1 MSDDLP
7 LARATSRWFDDAL
20 GAPTEVQRRGWPEIA
35 AGHHALLCAPT
46 GSGKTLAAFLWF
58 VDQLGTTPPV
68 AEKDRCRVLYVS
80 PLKALTVDVERNLR
94 APIRGIALEAARHQ
108 EPFAEPRTAVRSGD
122 TPAADR
128 RDIVRHP
135 PDILITTPESLYLML
150 TSAAREVLRSVRAV
164 IVDEIHA
171 LAGSKRGAHLA
182 LSLERLA
189 ALTAADPQRIGLSAT
204 QRPLSEVAR
213 FLGGGGRDVAI
224 VDAGVRKQ
232 LELSVEVPVDDM
244 TDLDA
249 GEDPGGAASATRSP
263 RRSIWPAI
271 TPRLLELIRAHRSTI
286 VFVNSRRLAER
297 LSGQLND
304 LAGEE
309 LVRAHHGSIAREQR
323 LVVEEM
329 LKSGRLPAIV
339 ATSSLELGIDMGA
352 VDLVVQVGSPGTVA
366 SGLQRIGRSGHSVG
380 AASRGTIFPTHRT
393 DLVETAA
400 IAERMLAGDIEETRV
415 PRNPLDVLAQQV
427 VAMVAM
433 DVWDVEDLRR
443 TVTRAYPF
451 SELGIRAFDAT
462 LDMLDG
468 RFPSEEF
475 GELRGRIVWDRVA
488 GTVRGRAG
496 AQRLAVT
503 SGGTIPDRG
512 LYSVNIFDDGRRV
525 GELDEEMVYE
535 LRPGETFILGATTWR
550 CVDITPQQVLV
561 SPAPGEPGKVAFWH
575 GDAVGR
581 PYAVGA
587 AVGALVRELRAAG
600 DQAAI
605 ARLRSGAQLDERA
618 ARNLVDHLN
627 EQALATGAVPDDR
640 TIVVERFR
648 DQLGDWRLCVL
659 SPFGARVH
667 APWSLVAA
675 QRVRDH
681 VGSDVQAI
689 HSDDGF
695 ALRITDVDDLPGAA
709 QLFLDPDEV
718 PDAVIE
724 QLEGSSIFAS
734 RFRENA
740 ARALLLPRR
749 RPGQR
754 TPLWQ
759 QRQRSASLLQ
769 VVLRHPSFPILV
781 ETYRECLRDVFDLE
795 GLAGIMRAVRARQ
808 VRVVEV
814 ETAQAS
820 PVASSLMFEYIAQFM
835 YDGDAPLA
843 ERRAQALSLDRDLLA
858 DLLGSDDLREL
869 LDPAALATTELEL
882 QRLDERAAPRDA
894 DAALDVLRAVGDLA
908 DEEAAARGISAEWIE
923 ALLLARRAVRARV
936 ASQSRVI
943 AADDAGRYRDA
954 LGVELPPGL
963 VDSALAGGKDSLDAL
978 IRRYARSHVPFLAAD
993 VAARWGLPLH
1003 EVEARL
1009 GALARDGVVI
1019 AGHFRPGGAAREYC
1033 HTDVLQVLRRRSM
1046 AALRREVEAVVPDT
1060 LGRFLPVWHGVGSAM
1075 RGPERLLD
1083 IVAQLQGLPLSLRVL
1098 ERDVLPARMAYDGP
1112 MLDELIAAG
1121 EVVWQGRGAIGR
1133 DDGRIALYRRGEAA
1147 ALLAPAGDGPDSPV
1161 HAAIR
1166 DHLAQRGA
1174 AFARDLAESC
1184 PGVSFDEVVDALY
1197 DLVWA
1202 GAVTNDTLQPLRFLG
1217 PARRHPGRP
1226 LMRLVPPRAQG
1237 RWSLL
1242 TRAGHSR
1249 AAGTERGIAQ
1259 AQILLQ
1265 RYGVVVREAVSSEG
1279 AAGGFTGVYPVLRA
1293 MEEAGRIRRGYF
1305 VEGCGGAQ
1313 FALPGA
1319 VDALRAQRGPSDV
1332 VVSLAAT
1339 DPANPYGSIL
1349 PWPELAGRAA
1359 RAAGAHVVLR
1369 GGLLRLYIERGARS
1383 VLTAGPVLSLDVAA
1397 LAALA
1402 ARAGRMEVLTVD
1414 GAPVAASSIAPLLR
1428 DAGFAVSP
1436 RGLVLYGDRRD
1447 RPAAAA
1453 HARR

>member
-1 MSDDLP
+1 
-7 LARATSRWFDDAL
+7 
-20 GAPTEVQRRGWPEIA
+20 
-35 AGHHALLCAPT
+35 
-46 GSGKTLAAFLWF
+46 
-58 VDQLGTTPPV
+58 
-68 AEKDRCRVLYVS
+68 
-80 PLKALTVDVERNLR
+80 
-94 APIRGIALEAARHQ
+94 
-108 EPFAEPRTAVRSGD
+108 
-122 TPAADR
+122 
-128 RDIVRHP
+128 
-135 PDILITTPESLYLML
+135 
-150 TSAAREVLRSVRAV
+150 
-164 IVDEIHA
+164 
-171 LAGSKRGAHLA
+171 
-182 LSLERLA
+182 
-189 ALTAADPQRIGLSAT
+189 
-204 QRPLSEVAR
+204 
-213 FLGGGGRDVAI
+213 
-224 VDAGVRKQ
+224 
-232 LELSVEVPVDDM
+232 
-244 TDLDA
+244 
-249 GEDPGGAASATRSP
+249 
-263 RRSIWPAI
+263 
-271 TPRLLELIRAHRSTI
+271 
-286 VFVNSRRLAER
+286 
-297 LSGQLND
+297 
-304 LAGEE
+304 
-309 LVRAHHGSIAREQR
+309 
-323 LVVEEM
+323 
-329 LKSGRLPAIV
+329 
-339 ATSSLELGIDMGA
+339 
-352 VDLVVQVGSPGTVA
+352 
-366 SGLQRIGRSGHSVG
+366 
-380 AASRGTIFPTHRT
+380 
-393 DLVETAA
+393 
-400 IAERMLAGDIEETRV
+400 
-415 PRNPLDVLAQQV
+415 
-427 VAMVAM
+427 
-433 DVWDVEDLRR
+433 
-443 TVTRAYPF
+443 
-451 SELGIRAFDAT
+451 
-462 LDMLDG
+462 
-468 RFPSEEF
+468 
-475 GELRGRIVWDRVA
+475 
-488 GTVRGRAG
+488 
-496 AQRLAVT
+496 
-503 SGGTIPDRG
+503 
-512 LYSVNIFDDGRRV
+512 
-525 GELDEEMVYE
+525 
-535 LRPGETFILGATTWR
+535 
-550 CVDITPQQVLV
+550 
-561 SPAPGEPGKVAFWH
+561 
-575 GDAVGR
+575 
-581 PYAVGA
+581 
-587 AVGALVRELRAAG
+587 
-600 DQAAI
+600 
-605 ARLRSGAQLDERA
+605 
-618 ARNLVDHLN
+618 
-627 EQALATGAVPDDR
+627 
-640 TIVVERFR
+640 
-648 DQLGDWRLCVL
+648 
-659 SPFGARVH
+659 
-667 APWSLVAA
+667 
-675 QRVRDH
+675 
-681 VGSDVQAI
+681 
-689 HSDDGF
+689 
-695 ALRITDVDDLPGAA
+695 
-709 QLFLDPDEV
+709 
-718 PDAVIE
+718 
-724 QLEGSSIFAS
+724 
-734 RFRENA
+734 
-740 ARALLLPRR
+740 
-749 RPGQR
+749 
-754 TPLWQ
+754 
-759 QRQRSASLLQ
+759 
-769 VVLRHPSFPILV
+769 
-781 ETYRECLRDVFDLE
+781 
-795 GLAGIMRAVRARQ
+795 
-808 VRVVEV
+808 VEV

-963 VDSALAGGKDSLDAL
+963 VDSALAGGEDSLDAL

-1319 VDALRAQRGPSDV
+1319 VDALRSQRGPSDV

>member
-249 GEDPGGAASATRSP
+249 GADPGGAASATRSP

-380 AASRGTIFPTHRT
+380 AASRGTIFPTHRA

-561 SPAPGEPGKVAFWH
+561 SPAPGESGTVTPSDGRTPWALPSAPWYESCAPPGIRPRSPVSGPVLNSTNAPRATWSITSTSRRLQPAPFPTTAPSSWSVSVTSSATGDCACCRHSAPVFMLPGRWWRRSASVTTSAATCRQSTAMTVLRCASPTWTICPVRHSCSSTPTRSQTPSSSSSRAAPSSRRVSARTRPVPSCCH
-575 GDAVGR
+575 GDGR
-581 PYAVGA
+581 VSVRRCGSSASA
-587 AVGALVRELRAAG
+587 APASCRWCCVTPPSRSLSRPTGSASATCSTSRAWPG
-600 DQAAI
+600 SCG
-605 ARLRSGAQLDERA
+605 RS
-618 ARNLVDHLN
+618 
-627 EQALATGAVPDDR
+627 ALARYAS
-640 TIVVERFR
+640 
-648 DQLGDWRLCVL
+648 WRW
-659 SPFGARVH
+659 R
-667 APWSLVAA
+667 
-675 QRVRDH
+675 R
-681 VGSDVQAI
+681 
-689 HSDDGF
+689 
-695 ALRITDVDDLPGAA
+695 
-709 QLFLDPDEV
+709 
-718 PDAVIE
+718 
-724 QLEGSSIFAS
+724 
-734 RFRENA
+734 
-740 ARALLLPRR
+740 RR
-749 RPGQR
+749 RP
-754 TPLWQ
+754 
-759 QRQRSASLLQ
+759 
-769 VVLRHPSFPILV
+769 
-781 ETYRECLRDVFDLE
+781 
-795 GLAGIMRAVRARQ
+795 
-808 VRVVEV
+808 
-814 ETAQAS
+814 
-820 PVASSLMFEYIAQFM
+820 
-835 YDGDAPLA
+835 
-843 ERRAQALSLDRDLLA
+843 
-858 DLLGSDDLREL
+858 
-869 LDPAALATTELEL
+869 
-882 QRLDERAAPRDA
+882 
-894 DAALDVLRAVGDLA
+894 
-908 DEEAAARGISAEWIE
+908 
-923 ALLLARRAVRARV
+923 
-936 ASQSRVI
+936 
-943 AADDAGRYRDA
+943 
-954 LGVELPPGL
+954 
-963 VDSALAGGKDSLDAL
+963 
-978 IRRYARSHVPFLAAD
+978 
-993 VAARWGLPLH
+993 RW
-1003 EVEARL
+1003 
-1009 GALARDGVVI
+1009 
-1019 AGHFRPGGAAREYC
+1019 
-1033 HTDVLQVLRRRSM
+1033 RRR
-1046 AALRREVEAVVPDT
+1046 
-1060 LGRFLPVWHGVGSAM
+1060 
-1075 RGPERLLD
+1075 
-1083 IVAQLQGLPLSLRVL
+1083 
-1098 ERDVLPARMAYDGP
+1098 
-1112 MLDELIAAG
+1112 
-1121 EVVWQGRGAIGR
+1121 
-1133 DDGRIALYRRGEAA
+1133 
-1147 ALLAPAGDGPDSPV
+1147 
-1161 HAAIR
+1161 
-1166 DHLAQRGA
+1166 
-1174 AFARDLAESC
+1174 
-1184 PGVSFDEVVDALY
+1184 
-1197 DLVWA
+1197 
-1202 GAVTNDTLQPLRFLG
+1202 
-1217 PARRHPGRP
+1217 
-1226 LMRLVPPRAQG
+1226 
-1237 RWSLL
+1237 
-1242 TRAGHSR
+1242 
-1249 AAGTERGIAQ
+1249 
-1259 AQILLQ
+1259 
-1265 RYGVVVREAVSSEG
+1265 
-1279 AAGGFTGVYPVLRA
+1279 
-1293 MEEAGRIRRGYF
+1293 
-1305 VEGCGGAQ
+1305 
-1313 FALPGA
+1313 
-1319 VDALRAQRGPSDV
+1319 
-1332 VVSLAAT
+1332 
-1339 DPANPYGSIL
+1339 
-1349 PWPELAGRAA
+1349 
-1359 RAAGAHVVLR
+1359 
-1369 GGLLRLYIERGARS
+1369 
-1383 VLTAGPVLSLDVAA
+1383 
-1397 LAALA
+1397 
-1402 ARAGRMEVLTVD
+1402 
-1414 GAPVAASSIAPLLR
+1414 
-1428 DAGFAVSP
+1428 
-1436 RGLVLYGDRRD
+1436 
-1447 RPAAAA
+1447 
-1453 HARR
+1453 